1 MPQDETPRTAFGSD
15 RVEEGPAGS
24 LLLSCPIAKGWV
36 ARASGTTTRAEHPG
50 TAVRWDAELFEV
62 VEVLAAADH
71 SVRYRLEPWD
81 SRHAIRVVETYDAA
95 SEENREREQ
104 DRRRT
109 AVRLRPL
116 SWLLAPLFG
125 HLPGAVQERMEGEF
139 GAPARAMTILSALP
153 LFVLGAYSLF
163 ASRFR
168 LEFLLLGGDPPL
180 LVWMA
185 DHPGLSLYLAVES
198 GVRLAVAVGQGNP
211 MGSLAGV
218 VAYEVWLRLRHRK
231 APAPTRAAAGRPRWK
246 TADSFKML
254 EPLLSLLTPAEQES
268 LERRFGFDC
277 LKWGRR
283 GAWLLL
289 VVAALNLVI
298 SAGALAQG
306 RAGFWDLF
314 WLAAGAYLAAEQIA
328 RLGQLRRG
336 KPAGSILAAV
346 VRPLAGTLGMLG

>member
-15 RVEEGPAGS
+15 RVEAGPAGS
-24 LLLSCPIAKGWV
+24 LLLSCSIAKGWV
-36 ARASGTTTRAEHPG
+36 ARTAGAATRAEHPG
-50 TAVRWDAELFEV
+50 TAVRWGAEIFEV
-62 VEVLAAADH
+62 VEVFAAPDH
-71 SVRYRLEPWD
+71 CVRYRLEPWD
-81 SRHAIRVVETYDAA
+81 SRHAIRVVEAYDAA
-95 SEENREREQ
+95 SEASRGREQ
-104 DRRRT
+104 DVRRS

-116 SWLLAPLFG
+116 SWLLAPLLG
-125 HLPGAVQERMEGEF
+125 HLPGAVQERMEGDF

-153 LFVLGAYSLF
+153 LFALGTYGLLAGQLVAMGGGSARDVWLAGHPAPSIYLF
-163 ASRFR
+163 LESGTR
-168 LEFLLLGGDPPL
+168 LVAAFLLG
-180 LVWMA
+180 
-185 DHPGLSLYLAVES
+185 H
-198 GVRLAVAVGQGNP
+198 P

-218 VAYEVWLRLRHRK
+218 VGYEVWLRLRHRK
-231 APAPTRAAAGRPRWK
+231 APASPSAVAQRPRWK

-254 EPLLSLLTPAEQES
+254 EPLLSLLTPAEQEA

-289 VVAALNLVI
+289 VVAALNLII

-306 RAGFWDLF
+306 RAGLWDLF
-314 WLAAGAYLAAEQIA
+314 WLATGVYLGGEQIA

-346 VRPLAGTLGMLG
+346 VRPLAGMLGTLD